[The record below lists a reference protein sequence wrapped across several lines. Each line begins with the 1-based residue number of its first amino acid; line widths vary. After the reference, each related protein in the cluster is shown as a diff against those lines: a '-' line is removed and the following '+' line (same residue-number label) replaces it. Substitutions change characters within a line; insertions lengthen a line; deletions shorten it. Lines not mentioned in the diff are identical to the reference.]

1 VPDDHTDLRQRLQAD
16 CSRCFGL
23 CCVALPFAASAD
35 FAFDK
40 AAGEPCTN
48 LRSDFRCGIH
58 ARLRESGFRGC
69 TVFDCGGAGQRVS
82 QQTFAGQDWR
92 QDPLR
97 AREMFA
103 VFAVVRHLH
112 DLLGHLLEA
121 LALAESAALHPE
133 LTETLERVDALAA
146 GDAPSLLT
154 LDRVALQAEV
164 GDLLLRVSALVRST
178 AAPGGA
184 SRRGADLVGADL
196 RRADLAGADLRGAL
210 LVAAR
215 LEGADLRWADLV
227 GADLRDADLSGA
239 DLSDALFLT
248 QPQLEASRGDEAT
261 VLPERLTRPSHW
273 RV

>member
-1 VPDDHTDLRQRLQAD
+1 MPDSHTDLRRRLRAD

-35 FAFDK
+35 FAVDK
-40 AAGEPCTN
+40 PGGEPCDH
-48 LRSDFRCGIH
+48 LQADFRCGIH
-58 ARLRESGFRGC
+58 DRLRESGFRGC
-69 TVFDCGGAGQRVS
+69 TVFDCRGAGQRVS

-92 QDPLR
+92 HDAST
-97 AREMFA
+97 ARQMFA
-103 VFAVVRHLH
+103 VLPVVRHLH

-121 LALAESAALHPE
+121 LGLAQAAALHPE
-133 LTETLERVDALAA
+133 LTEALERVDALAA
-146 GDAPSLLT
+146 GDATALLA
-154 LDRVALQAEV
+154 LDRAALQADV

-184 SRRGADLVGADL
+184 NRRGADLVGADL
-196 RRADLAGADLRGAL
+196 RGADLVGVDLRGAL

-227 GADLRDADLSGA
+227 GTDLRDAELSGA
-239 DLSDALFLT
+239 DLSRALFVT
-248 QPQLEASRGDEAT
+248 QAQLEAARGDGAT
-261 VLPERLTRPSHW
+261 ALPDGLTRPAHW